1 MRSKLGFLL
10 MVLMVLLAL
19 AGLLWSLGLGF
30 PRAAQPVDAFR
41 VRRGDLEVTLAVS
54 GVVEAQAVDLAF
66 PMPGRI
72 RRVVA
77 EGTEVVAGQLLA
89 ELDAGELVA
98 DVAQARQAWQTTQE
112 EVARA
117 QAQVQAT
124 LQELRRSQVAVEVAR
139 AQVEQARA
147 ALAASRARLDELLAT
162 PREEEVRQAQAAV
175 EAARAAWEQARQA
188 LEVQERLYREG
199 ATSRVQLDLARS
211 QVEAAHA
218 QYRQAQAQLDRVRR
232 GPTRE
237 ATSAAQEQ
245 VRQAAGAYRAAL
257 AQVQQAQISVAAAQ
271 AAVVQ
276 ARALERAAAARSAQA
291 LAALQAAQARLA
303 RATLRAP
310 FRGEVTRV
318 YLRGGATVTPGVPVV
333 SLAAAGRW
341 ATAEVEEADVGK
353 MRVGQHAR
361 VRADAYPGLVVPAQV
376 TRIAGQ
382 VETRVGTRMV
392 RVRLDFQGQVPFRVG
407 TGVDVDVV
415 LQTVPQALL
424 VPVEA
429 VASAPDGASQVYVI
443 EGSVVRVRQVRTV
456 ERNEDYVAIRE
467 GLREGDLVALA
478 EPGRLRDGQRVQVR
492 SVR

>member
-1 MRSKLGFLL
+1 MRSRLGFLL
-10 MVLMVLLAL
+10 VVLLAL

-30 PRAAQPVDAFR
+30 PRRAQPVDAFR

-66 PMPGRI
+66 PLPGRI

-77 EGTEVVAGQLLA
+77 EGTEAAAGQVLA
-89 ELDAGELVA
+89 ELDAEELEA
-98 DVAQARQAWQTTQE
+98 DVAQARQAWQAAEE

-117 QAQVQAT
+117 QAQVHAA

-147 ALAASRARLDELLAT
+147 ALAASRARLEELLAT
-162 PREEEVRQAQAAV
+162 PREDELRQAQAAV

-199 ATSRVQLDLARS
+199 ATSRVQVDVARS
-211 QVEAAHA
+211 QLEAADA
-218 QYRQAQAQLDRVRR
+218 QYQQAQAQLDRVRK
-232 GPTRE
+232 GPTKE
-237 ATSAAQEQ
+237 AVSAAQEQ
-245 VRQAAGAYRAAL
+245 VRQAAGVYRAAMV
-257 AQVQQAQISVAAAQ
+257 QVQQAEVAVAAAK
-271 AAVVQ
+271 AGVVQ

-291 LAALQAAQARLA
+291 GAALQAAQARLA
-303 RATLRAP
+303 RAALRAP
-310 FRGEVTRV
+310 FPGEVTRV
-318 YLRGGATVTPGVPVV
+318 YLREGATVAPGVPVV
-333 SLAAAGRW
+333 SLAAASRW

-353 MRVGQHAR
+353 IQVGQYAR
-361 VRADAYPGLVVPAQV
+361 VSADAYPGLVVPARV

-382 VETRVGTRMV
+382 VEPRVGARVV
-392 RVRLDFQGQVPFRVG
+392 RVRLDFQGRVPFRVG
-407 TGVDVDVV
+407 TGVDMDVV

-443 EGSVVRVRQVRTV
+443 EGSLVRVRQVRMA
-456 ERNEDYVAIRE
+456 ERNEDSVVVVE